1 MENQPLLNL
10 YSVSLSKNG
19 NYAIVTLCEGQKPNR
34 TFRKWLIPTS
44 AVDGKPLAVVN
55 GKTVRIELTIKDD
68 FKKTESKPIKRT
80 DDIDIVE
87 DDCPF

>member
-55 GKTVRIELTIKDD
+55 GKIVRIELPIKDD
-68 FKKTESKPIKRT
+68 YKKSESKPVKHS
-80 DDIDIVE
+80 DDADIAE